1 MDKFVFIV
9 HCVLHG
15 VALLM
20 ICYIAIVLYK
30 SKNKSSNKSSN
41 KPRNKVHFYVA
52 RDKDETLCLHIGK
65 PFRGITK
72 FCPNIRNAVI
82 VLTHRNFKDLGLNPD
97 DFKNLKWED
106 KPVEVFLNT
115 KE

>member
-30 SKNKSSNKSSN
+30 SNDKSKNK
-41 KPRNKVHFYVA
+41 PINKVHFYIA
-52 RDKDETLCLHIGK
+52 RDMDGMLCLHIGK
-65 PFRGITK
+65 PFRGHTK

-82 VLTHRNFKDLGLNPD
+82 VLTHHNFKDLGLNPD

-106 KPVEVFLNT
+106 EPVEVFLNM
-115 KE
+115 ED